1 MSVND
6 RARTMLYPDT
16 QLHDR
21 PAHGEA
27 ERVAPPTA
35 EDIDRDIT
43 AARRVLALEASGINA
58 LADGLDDSFSRAV
71 AILHRCSG
79 RVVVS
84 GMGKSGLI
92 GRKIAATMAS
102 TGTPAFFVHPGEA
115 SHGDLGM
122 ITVSDVVVAMSNSGE
137 TAELADIVAYTRRF
151 SIPLIAITGGAN
163 SMLATA
169 ADVTLLLP
177 STPEACP
184 LGLAPTTSTT
194 ATMALGDAL
203 AVALLE
209 RRGFS
214 SDDFQVLHP
223 GGRLGSRLIKVADI
237 MHASDKVP
245 LVAMDTPMSDTL
257 IEMTSKSFGCVGV
270 VNDTGELVGV
280 VTDGDLRRHMQADL
294 LGKSAQDVMTASPKT
309 IRPGAL
315 AAEALQLMNAH
326 AITSLFVLDA
336 DKQPIGILHVHDC
349 LRAGV
354 A

>member
-6 RARTMLYPDT
+6 RARTMIYPDT
-16 QLHDR
+16 HLSDSSPR
-21 PAHGEA
+21 GEA
-27 ERVAPPTA
+27 EGFAAPSA
-35 EDIDRDIT
+35 DDIDRDIA

-58 LADGLDDSFSRAV
+58 LADGLDESFSKAV
-71 AILHRCSG
+71 AILHACRG
-79 RVVVS
+79 RVIVS

-122 ITVSDVVVAMSNSGE
+122 ITASDVVVAMSNSGE
-137 TAELADIVAYTRRF
+137 TTELADIVAYTRRF
-151 SIPLIAITGGAN
+151 SIPLIAITGGAG
-163 SMLATA
+163 SMLSEA
-169 ADVTLLLP
+169 ADVCLLLP

-203 AVALLE
+203 AVALLD

-237 MHASDKVP
+237 MHGPDEVP
-245 LVAMDTPMSDTL
+245 LVAADAPMSDAL
-257 IEMTSKSFGCVGV
+257 IEMTGKSFGCVGV
-270 VNDTGELVGV
+270 VNDAGGLIGV
-280 VTDGDLRRHMQADL
+280 VTDGDLRRHMQAEL
-294 LGKSAQDVMTASPKT
+294 LDKPAREVMTASPKT
-309 IRPGAL
+309 IRAGAL

-336 DKQPIGILHVHDC
+336 DQRPQGILHVHDC